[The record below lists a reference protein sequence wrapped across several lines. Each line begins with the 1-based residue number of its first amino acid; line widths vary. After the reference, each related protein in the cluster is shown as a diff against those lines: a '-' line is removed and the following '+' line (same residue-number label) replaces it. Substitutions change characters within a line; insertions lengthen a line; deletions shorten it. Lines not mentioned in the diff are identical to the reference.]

1 MTDNNATVTAAVR
14 LYQASGG
21 DIDDTLACLDF
32 IAQAE
37 TELRR
42 PLTEAVVRGGF
53 RYALELTKSGLET
66 LQRAERTEPGGTG
79 TTDVVA
85 IQQEIVAW
93 SAERNGNTD
102 ITACRRWLDGNSF
115 FWDDYKQTRPHEAE
129 QLLQL
134 TLGTL
139 EHQQNLRMNP
149 QPEPEPEPVGGDLRP
164 ATGLLQQIADTL
176 TAERPG
182 GIKVGLADI
191 LDYALTD
198 AGFGDGTG
206 SITYFVNGIQ
216 SNTDDIYTLL
226 AVIAEAVGGELPQ
239 RARRRLRRERDE
251 Q

>member
-1 MTDNNATVTAAVR
+1 MTNNATVTAAVR

-21 DIDDTLACLDF
+21 DLDDTLACLDF
-32 IAQAE
+32 IAGAE
-37 TELRR
+37 TANHR
-42 PLTEAVVRGGF
+42 PLTEAVARGGF

-79 TTDVVA
+79 TKDVVA

-102 ITACRRWLDGNSF
+102 PTACRRWLDGNSF
-115 FWDDYKQTRPHEAE
+115 HWDDYKQNRPHEAE

-139 EHQQNLRMNP
+139 EHQQNLRKNP
-149 QPEPEPEPVGGDLRP
+149 QPEPEPDGGDLRP

-176 TAERPG
+176 TAERPSG
-182 GIKVGLADI
+182 TKVGLADI

-198 AGFGDGTG
+198 AGFGDGSG
-206 SITYFVNGIQ
+206 SITYFVNNIQ

-239 RARRRLRRERDE
+239 RARRRLQHERNE